1 MEIRQPNER
10 DRNAVANVMRV
21 SLNLGPTWIE
31 ERGSKLNLEQFAC
44 AFDGERAIA
53 SAGARSLRQ
62 WFGGAEIP
70 MSGVYGVATLPEYRG
85 AGLASRAVGQVLH
98 QARERGTPIAA
109 LYPAALRPYR
119 GLGFELAGT
128 FTEHTVPLD
137 DLPAGAGPL
146 AVEEYRPEELEAVR
160 GCYRRVASTNNGPI
174 DCDDDQWWPARILG
188 PSHPDKIERVVVA
201 RGEEGI
207 EGYASFV
214 HEDATEDLEVAFKI
228 ETKHFVA
235 ATSEALRSLLAYFH
249 GYRGLG
255 QSLMF
260 HGPPAD
266 PVALLVGEQR
276 VKSTWTF
283 RWMLRLLDVPGAFE
297 TRGYPP
303 VSGQAVVAVDD
314 PMFADNRGPF
324 LIEADEGKVRV
335 SRADAPVTRPIP
347 IGILSSMYTGFLSP
361 HDAVRLGHL
370 APDDPAVGFLADLL
384 AGPAPWMYDFF

>member
-21 SLNLGPTWIE
+21 SLNLAPSWIE
-31 ERGSKLNLEQFAC
+31 ERGSKLKLDQLVC
-44 AFDGERAIA
+44 AYDGDRAVA
-53 SAGARSLRQ
+53 TAGARSLRQ
-62 WFGGAEIP
+62 WFGGMEIR
-70 MSGVYGVATLPEYRG
+70 MCGVYGVATLPEYRG

-98 QARERGTPIAA
+98 QARERSTPIAA

-146 AVEEYRPEELEAVR
+146 AVEEYRPEELGAVR
-160 GCYRRVASTNNGPI
+160 ACYRRVASTHNGPI
-174 DCDDDQWWPARILG
+174 DCDDDQWWPVRILG
-188 PSHPDKIERVVVA
+188 STSPEKIERVVVA
-201 RGEEGI
+201 RGEDGI
-207 EGYASFV
+207 EGYASFLN
-214 HEDATEDLEVAFKI
+214 EDATGDLEVAFKI

-235 ATSEALRSLLAYFH
+235 ATPEALRSLLAYFR

-255 QSLMF
+255 QTLTF
-260 HGPPAD
+260 QGQPAD

-276 VKSTWTF
+276 VKPTWTF
-283 RWMLRLLDVPGAFE
+283 RWMLRLLDVRGAFE
-297 TRGYPP
+297 ARGYPP
-303 VSGQAVVAVDD
+303 VSGRAVVSVED

-324 LIEADEGKVRV
+324 LIEADEGQVRV
-335 SRADAPVTRPIP
+335 SRADALGTRPIP